1 MRLGGAWGSGS
12 PALVAVAVGATLLSA
27 VGVAALGDLQPAGG
41 TQAVVAATGPAGAE
55 PPAAEPAEAA
65 AAGAPAPLPLPE
77 GALPDAAL
85 AGAPLPDAPPPAA
98 PAPAG
103 PPAAP
108 APAPALELRSPD
120 LLVTLPAPLTAEQV
134 SALGAL
140 PEVVGV
146 TVADLGTVQLAGQDA
161 RLLGVD
167 PATFRAFTPQ
177 ETARSDALWEAVSRG
192 EVAPTFGLARDRQLT
207 LGGPVSLGGSIAGA
221 PVELPVRIGA
231 VAAFGLP
238 GVDVVLDR
246 ARARQL
252 GVVPQNA
259 VLISAPARGI
269 SALRTSVTEV
279 LGAEAAIE
287 VLRPEVAR
295 ARAGKP
301 RNYRELYIDSARY
314 CKGLSW
320 TVLAA
325 IGQVESGHGRH
336 LGPSSA
342 GALGPMQFLPSTWA
356 AYGIDGDKDGRA
368 DIMNP
373 FDAVPSSAAYLCRF
387 GANRG
392 PQGLY
397 DAIFA
402 YNHADWY
409 VQKVL
414 AISAQYR

>member
-1 MRLGGAWGSGS
+1 MRLGSAWGSVS
-12 PALVAVAVGATLLSA
+12 PALVAAALGATLLSA
-27 VGVAALGDLQPAGG
+27 VGTAALGDL
-41 TQAVVAATGPAGAE
+41 E
-55 PPAAEPAEAA
+55 PAAGTPTAAA
-65 AAGAPAPLPLPE
+65 AAGAAGGAPAPLGAVDTAVGAPVPLPLPE
-77 GALPDAAL
+77 GQPDAAL
-85 AGAPLPDAPPPAA
+85 TGAPLPGAPPPAPPPAA
-98 PAPAG
+98 A
-103 PPAAP
+103 AAP
-108 APAPALELRSPD
+108 APAPGAELRSPD
-120 LLVTLPAPLTAEQV
+120 LLITLPATVTAEQV
-134 SALGAL
+134 AALGAL

-146 TVADLGTVQLAGQDA
+146 AVADAGTVRVAGQDA

-167 PATFRAFTPQ
+167 PASFRAFTPQ
-177 ETARSDALWEAVSRG
+177 ETARSDALWDAVSRG
-192 EVAPTFGLARDRQLT
+192 EIAPTFGLARDRQLT
-207 LGGPVSLGGSIAGA
+207 LGGPISLGGSVAGA
-221 PVELPVRIGA
+221 PVELPARIGA
-231 VAAFGLP
+231 LAAFGLP

-252 GVVPQNA
+252 GVVPENA
-259 VLISAPARGI
+259 VLISAPARSI

-279 LGAEAAIE
+279 LGKDAAIE
-287 VLRPEVAR
+287 VLRPEVAQ

-325 IGQVESGHGRH
+325 IGQVESAHGRH

-414 AISAQYR
+414 AISSQYR